1 MLLLLLFG
9 SQLILIDDSETLI
22 DPKQDIDTLT

>member
-1 MLLLLLFG
+1 MLLLLLFD